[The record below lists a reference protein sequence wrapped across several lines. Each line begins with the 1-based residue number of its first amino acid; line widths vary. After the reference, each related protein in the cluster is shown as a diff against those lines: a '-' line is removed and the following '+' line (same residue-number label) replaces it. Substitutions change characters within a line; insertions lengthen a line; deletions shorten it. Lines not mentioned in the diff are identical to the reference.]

1 MPLPS
6 FDNNGE
12 LPLGLYQATLGEII
26 AEFGGGAPQR
36 QGVTERLLRIYE
48 LVKATGKLERVII
61 FGSYITNKPEP
72 NDVDIFLVMAE
83 EFEVTAYAGEARI
96 IFSQMQAQDYFGA
109 SIFWVT
115 RGTSLTGIDDL
126 ISGWQTKRDKTKRG
140 IVEII

>member
-6 FDNNGE
+6 FDNKGE
-12 LPLGLYQATLGEII
+12 LPPGLHHAPLGELI
-26 AEFGGGAPQR
+26 AKFGGGALQR
-36 QGVTERLLRIYE
+36 QAVTARLLHIYE
-48 LVKATGKLERVII
+48 RVKATGKLERMII
-61 FGSYITNKPEP
+61 FGSYITDKPEP

-83 EFEVTAYAGEARI
+83 EFDVTACAGEARI

-140 IVEII
+140 NVEII